1 MTDRREVRL
10 KPEYAA
16 FYAGLRPGVWY
27 SAAWLSARQFARTRC
42 DGEAV
47 SIAEV
52 LNDQHFEFR
61 GGASAAPQAA
71 ARQRIRAGGGGSLRW
86 SWSNLKPITTTRPAV
101 DCITASPPRGC

>member
-10 KPEYAA
+10 KPEFTKLYP
-16 FYAGLRPGVWY
+16 GLRPDVWY

-61 GGASAAPQAA
+61 GGRPRRLRQLPPGESESEQEEASE
-71 ARQRIRAGGGGSLRW
+71 
-86 SWSNLKPITTTRPAV
+86 KPR
-101 DCITASPPRGC
+101 